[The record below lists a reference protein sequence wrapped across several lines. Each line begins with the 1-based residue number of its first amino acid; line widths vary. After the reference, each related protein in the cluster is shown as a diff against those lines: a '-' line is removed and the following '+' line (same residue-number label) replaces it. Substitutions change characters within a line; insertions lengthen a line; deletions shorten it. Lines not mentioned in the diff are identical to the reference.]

1 MPFQKYGFKFTP
13 DPEAAI
19 EPEGA
24 ELGRVLSGSKVRIL
38 ESCMLEPVISPVKLP
53 DPVISIDPVTV
64 MSFSITVDPDNSTEP
79 VITVLPFTVKE
90 LSRVVEEPET
100 TNEPDIV

>member
-1 MPFQKYGFKFTP
+1 
-13 DPEAAI
+13 
-19 EPEGA
+19 
-24 ELGRVLSGSKVRIL
+24 
-38 ESCMLEPVISPVKLP
+38 
-53 DPVISIDPVTV
+53 